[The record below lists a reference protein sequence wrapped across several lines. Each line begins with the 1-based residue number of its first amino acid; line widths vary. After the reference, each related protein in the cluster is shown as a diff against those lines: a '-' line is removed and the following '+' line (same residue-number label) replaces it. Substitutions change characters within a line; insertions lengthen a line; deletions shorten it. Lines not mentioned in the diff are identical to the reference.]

1 MAKQILCGLDARQ
14 KLISGIEKVANA
26 VKITLGPKGKN
37 VVLDRKFTT
46 PLITNDG
53 VTIAKE
59 IELDDAFENIGAN
72 LIKEVSIKTND
83 LAGDGTTTAC
93 VLANAIVKEGFKN
106 IASGANPMILRKGID
121 KAIKLITQK
130 LKEISKPITNNS
142 EIAQIASI
150 SAGDNEIGNLIAS
163 AFEKV
168 GKDGVITIEESKTA
182 QTNLKVAQG
191 IEFEKG
197 FISPYMANPDSHV
210 TTLENPYILVTDK
223 KLTNITELLPIFEKV
238 ISTSKPLL
246 IIAEDVDGEVL
257 STLIVNNLRGTFKAI
272 AVKAP
277 EFGEKQK
284 EFLEDICLLTSADF
298 ISKDISF
305 DLKTL
310 ELENL
315 GTAKKIKISKEKT
328 TIIEGNANTEKI
340 EDKRKFLHSINSTEL
355 DNFDR
360 IKLEDRLARLSD
372 GVAVI
377 EVGASSEIEMQEKK
391 LRIEDA
397 LSATKSAT
405 LEGIVAGGGTALIKC
420 KPVLDSLIDTLEGDE
435 KTGAKII
442 QSILDTPLRQIAENS
457 GVDSGAV
464 ATKVIENID
473 DNFGFNAS
481 DGTYVNMLDA
491 GIIDPTKVTRCAL
504 ENAGSVASS
513 ILTTE
518 VIVADKDTK

>member
-223 KLTNITELLPIFEKV
+223 KLTNLTELLPIFEKV

-420 KPVLDSLIDTLEGDE
+420 KPVLNSLIDTLEGDE